1 MKEIRKTFTCRAL
14 DIHLFTGEICDFK
27 VEASETQSPS
37 DSKLNWNVNTQ
48 SIDQIDVWPEPFC
61 VCSYQIEWVVM

>member
-37 DSKLNWNVNTQ
+37 DSKLNVNTQ
-48 SIDQIDVWPEPFC
+48 SIDQIDV
-61 VCSYQIEWVVM
+61 